1 MTHHITLNTM
11 TRFKALLLSV
21 ACLASLACGGDSATT
36 VSASLAGTWNM
47 TSANGSSLPY
57 VLQAANPKIEILNE
71 QIIFS
76 SAGTFTITGNA
87 RVTNAGTVSNTP
99 ITDAGTWT
107 LTGNT
112 VTAHFNSDNSNSSG
126 VLSGN
131 TLTVVETGFS
141 AVFTKQ

>member
-1 MTHHITLNTM
+1 M
-11 TRFKALLLSV
+11 TRLKSLLV
-21 ACLASLACGGDSATT
+21 AVASMAFLACGGDSATN

-57 VLQAANPKIEILNE
+57 VLQAANPKIELLNE
-71 QIIFS
+71 QVIFS
-76 SAGTFTITGNA
+76 SAGTLTITGNG
-87 RVTNAGTVSNTP
+87 RVTDAGTVTNQP
-99 ITDAGTWT
+99 ITDSGTWT
-107 LTGNT
+107 LTGTT
-112 VTAHFNSDNSNSSG
+112 VTVHFNSDNSNSSG